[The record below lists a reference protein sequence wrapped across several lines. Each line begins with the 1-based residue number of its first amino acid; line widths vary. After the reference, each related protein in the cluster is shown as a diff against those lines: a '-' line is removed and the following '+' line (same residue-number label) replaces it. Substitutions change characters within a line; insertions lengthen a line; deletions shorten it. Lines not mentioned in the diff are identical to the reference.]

1 MIPAYTWPHTHF
13 FFPQQLNSLPPSF
26 LVGGTSRSIVKLTPH
41 FSFSFSLYYK
51 PIYIPNWLLVSGV
64 PSTFKT
70 NKSIF
75 FFFFFHFIFSIILS
89 TQLIPCVSFGPFC
102 PTAHIYSLALH
113 THSMASTHTTPH
125 YIFLSI
131 PILFLVVYPFWMCSL
146 SLSLSLGPWWIS
158 RTTL

>member
-1 MIPAYTWPHTHF
+1 MWACALTLLKLPTTSNPVGPLSDTRIHVAPHTF

-41 FSFSFSLYYK
+41 FSFSFSFSLYYK

-75 FFFFFHFIFSIILS
+75 FFFFFSFYFFHYFINTINSMCILWS
-89 TQLIPCVSFGPFC
+89 
-102 PTAHIYSLALH
+102 
-113 THSMASTHTTPH
+113 
-125 YIFLSI
+125 FLSHSTYI
-131 PILFLVVYPFWMCSL
+131 
-146 SLSLSLGPWWIS
+146 
-158 RTTL
+158 